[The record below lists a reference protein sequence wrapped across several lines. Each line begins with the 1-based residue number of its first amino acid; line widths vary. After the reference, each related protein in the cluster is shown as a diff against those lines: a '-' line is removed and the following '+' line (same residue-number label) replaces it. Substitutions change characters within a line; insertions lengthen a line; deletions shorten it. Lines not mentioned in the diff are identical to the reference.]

1 MYSLQ
6 IAARVLENQ
15 GEIRVEKVVP
25 ERVVTGRCGGGECM
39 GKAQEGYVISWLHT
53 SLDVIVMYT
62 FIRVAF
68 DVQREVHR
76 LCLSSELGSNFWE
89 VSAI

>member
-1 MYSLQ
+1 
-6 IAARVLENQ
+6 
-15 GEIRVEKVVP
+15 
-25 ERVVTGRCGGGECM
+25 M

-68 DVQREVHR
+68 DVRDRYIACASAV
-76 LCLSSELGSNFWE
+76 SWE
-89 VSAI
+89 VISGK